1 MNIQKIISI
10 IIIAIVIIAGVWY
23 LMSLNTPT
31 QNEPAGN
38 EEVTTGAAVATV
50 NGEEISRTEFETF
63 KSQVIMQQGLDT
75 ESLEAEIENQLET
88 QIVDEL
94 ISQALLQQAVESS
107 EVVPAQEDI
116 DAQIEAT
123 VTQLGGE
130 EAFNEV
136 LVAEGISEE
145 ELRAQISTELAVQAY
160 LEQELDLSSITATD
174 EEVEAAYAQASAQDE
189 NVPALEEIRPQIEQS
204 IIQQKQQPLLAQLID
219 QLRAEA
225 DVEILL

>member
-107 EVVPAQEDI
+107 EAVPAQEDI

-123 VTQLGGE
+123 VIQLGGE